1 MVVPASFFC
10 NGNNVIMTKLDR
22 AASQLCKYKFV
33 KAIHNVSCAPHD
45 IVVDPPIFSDH
56 HLTSCKFMIVR
67 PTPRAQQFKV
77 VSRLNSIDSD
87 SLVDAI
93 RRLSLL
99 IKLYIW

>member
-56 HLTSCKFMIVR
+56 HLTSCKFMIVQ
-67 PTPRAQQFKV
+67 TYTSSSTVQSRAAIE
-77 VSRLNSIDSD
+77 LN
-87 SLVDAI
+87 
-93 RRLSLL
+93 R
-99 IKLYIW
+99 